1 MAILDI
7 LIGINFPTMMTPT
20 TFRKFTISEYPLMVG
35 NFDFKLDQEK
45 LRKVLLRCAPPM
57 EQKLTF
63 ISIESRSIESMLL
76 LSCNKWGFPVS

>member
-1 MAILDI
+1 MLG
-7 LIGINFPTMMTPT
+7 LHE
-20 TFRKFTISEYPLMVG
+20 RG

-45 LRKVLLRCAPPM
+45 LRKVLLRRGLPM

-76 LSCNKWGFPVS
+76 LISYLDPTV